1 MVRSTFRDFVPT
13 FATGGT
19 SNWVAMI
26 TDIRDVLRRLG
37 AEPTFSA
44 IAIITLALGIGANT
58 AIFSLIK
65 TVLIR
70 PLPYGDPERVV
81 VIWNTREADSTTWLS
96 NPEVSSYGNDAT
108 TLERMAGI
116 YETEANLTGGQEP
129 ERVRAAFVTTNL
141 FETLAVGPMLGRT
154 FTAADAEG
162 AASAVVLGHG
172 LWTRRFGG
180 DPNVVGQS
188 IQMNGVAHTVV
199 GVMPESFRLPLDYR
213 KDKPTEAWTPFAI
226 DPANPGPWGDRSL
239 IGVGR
244 LRRGATAASATSELA
259 VIAGRWIS
267 AGYVRDQGD
276 FRFARSA
283 VPVQEF
289 VTGSVRTPLLILL
302 GTVGF
307 VLLIA
312 VANVANLLL
321 ARADVRGRDIA
332 IRSALGARRGRLV
345 RQLLAESVLL
355 GLAGSALGLVFAY
368 AGMRTLSILRPSSLP
383 RIEGVQLDATVLA
396 FTTVLGIVAGLVF
409 GLAPAIHLSRPDLTS
424 ILHDGGRGGTASR
437 SRRAVRKALVVAQM
451 ALSVVLVLGAG
462 LLTRSLIELNRVDV
476 GFDAANVIT
485 AQIQLPARD
494 YAQPGPVIN
503 FYRNLVERLEQ
514 LPGVRSAGAIRILP
528 LTRTIGDWSITLE
541 SRPFSAD
548 ENPNGDFQW
557 VTPRYFEAMGLRL
570 VRGRF
575 PTNAD
580 REDAPMVVVVNE
592 TMAARYWPGEDAIGK
607 RFHLG
612 TKDQPWL
619 TIVGIVA
626 NVRHNAIVEEPRAEM
641 YIPQAQVN
649 RETGG
654 NPRAMAIVVRTESN
668 PLAIVDGL
676 RATIRGLDP
685 NLPISEIQTM
695 EQVTARA
702 LSEQRFMAILLG
714 AFATLALV
722 LAAVGIYGTISLLVA
737 ERTQEIGIRMALG
750 AGREAILRMVLSEA
764 VALAAAGLA
773 LGLAA
778 GAALTRSLGNL
789 LYGVGAHDPLTF
801 AVIPVVL
808 IAVALVASFYPARRA
823 ARLDPIATL
832 RR

>member
-1 MVRSTFRDFVPT
+1 
-13 FATGGT
+13 
-19 SNWVAMI
+19 
-26 TDIRDVLRRLG
+26 
-37 AEPTFSA
+37 
-44 IAIITLALGIGANT
+44 
-58 AIFSLIK
+58 
-65 TVLIR
+65 
-70 PLPYGDPERVV
+70 
-81 VIWNTREADSTTWLS
+81 
-96 NPEVSSYGNDAT
+96 
-108 TLERMAGI
+108 
-116 YETEANLTGGQEP
+116 
-129 ERVRAAFVTTNL
+129 
-141 FETLAVGPMLGRT
+141 
-154 FTAADAEG
+154 
-162 AASAVVLGHG
+162 
-172 LWTRRFGG
+172 
-180 DPNVVGQS
+180 
-188 IQMNGVAHTVV
+188 
-199 GVMPESFRLPLDYR
+199 
-213 KDKPTEAWTPFAI
+213 
-226 DPANPGPWGDRSL
+226 
-239 IGVGR
+239 
-244 LRRGATAASATSELA
+244 
-259 VIAGRWIS
+259 
-267 AGYVRDQGD
+267 
-276 FRFARSA
+276 
-283 VPVQEF
+283 
-289 VTGSVRTPLLILL
+289 
-302 GTVGF
+302 
-307 VLLIA
+307 
-312 VANVANLLL
+312 
-321 ARADVRGRDIA
+321 
-332 IRSALGARRGRLV
+332 
-345 RQLLAESVLL
+345 
-355 GLAGSALGLVFAY
+355 
-368 AGMRTLSILRPSSLP
+368 
-383 RIEGVQLDATVLA
+383 
-396 FTTVLGIVAGLVF
+396 
-409 GLAPAIHLSRPDLTS
+409 
-424 ILHDGGRGGTASR
+424 
-437 SRRAVRKALVVAQM
+437 M

-494 YAQPGPVIN
+494 YSQPGPVIN

-575 PTNAD
+575 PSTAD

-668 PLAIVDGL
+668 PLAIVAGL
-676 RATIRGLDP
+676 RATIRSLDP

-823 ARLDPIATL
+823 AALDPIATL

>member
-1 MVRSTFRDFVPT
+1 
-13 FATGGT
+13 
-19 SNWVAMI
+19 MI
-26 TDIRDVLRRLG
+26 TDLRDVLRRLV
-37 AEPTFSA
+37 AEPAFST
-44 IAIITLALGIGANT
+44 IAIVTLALGIGANT

-70 PLPYGDPERVV
+70 PLPYGDPGRIV
-81 VIWNTREADSTTWLS
+81 VIGNTREADATTWLS
-96 NPEVSSYGNDAT
+96 NPEVFSYGHDAT
-108 TLERMAGI
+108 TLERVSGI
-116 YETEANLTGGQEP
+116 YETEANLTGGHEP
-129 ERVRAAFVTTNL
+129 ERIRAAFVTTDL
-141 FETLAVGPMLGRT
+141 FDTLAVRPMLGRA
-154 FTAADAEG
+154 FTPPDAEG
-162 AASAVVLGHG
+162 DAHAVVLGHG
-172 LWTRRFGG
+172 LWKRRFGA
-180 DPNVVGQS
+180 DPAIVGRT
-188 IQMNGVAHTVV
+188 IQLNGVAHTVL

-226 DPANPGPWGDRSL
+226 DGANPGPWGDRSL

-244 LRRGATAASATSELA
+244 LRAGATAESATSELA

-267 AGYVRDQGD
+267 AGHVTDQGD
-276 FRFARSA
+276 FRFSRSA
-283 VPVQEF
+283 IPVQEF

-345 RQLLAESVLL
+345 RQLLAESVVI
-355 GLAGSALGLVFAY
+355 GVAGSALGLAFAY
-368 AGMRTLSILRPSSLP
+368 AGMQAATVVRPSMLP
-383 RIEGVQLDATVLA
+383 RVEGVHLDATMLA
-396 FTTVLGIVAGLVF
+396 FTAVLGVVAGLVF

-424 ILHDGGRGGTASR
+424 VLHDGGRSGTASR
-437 SRRAVRKALVVAQM
+437 SRRAARKALVVVQM

-462 LLTRSLIELNRVDV
+462 LLTRSLIELSRVDV
-476 GFDAANVIT
+476 GFDAANILT

-494 YAQPGPVIN
+494 YARPEPVIG
-503 FYRNLVERLEQ
+503 FYRNLAERLEQ
-514 LPGVRSAGAIRILP
+514 IPGVRSAGAIRILP

-541 SRPFSAD
+541 SRPFSPA

-557 VTPRYFEAMGLRL
+557 VTPGYFTAMGLRL

-575 PTNAD
+575 PTSAD
-580 REDAPMVVVVNE
+580 REDAPMVVVINE

-612 TKDQPWL
+612 TKDQEWL
-619 TIVGIVA
+619 TIIGIVA

-641 YIPQAQVN
+641 YLSHAQVN

-654 NPRAMAIVVRTESN
+654 TPRAMAIVVKTDSN
-668 PLAIVDGL
+668 PLAMVDAV
-676 RATIRGLDP
+676 RSTVRVMDP
-685 NLPISEIQTM
+685 SLPISEIQTM

-702 LSEQRFMAILLG
+702 LSEQRFMAVLLG

-722 LAAVGIYGTISLLVA
+722 LAAVGIYGTISLLVT
-737 ERTQEIGIRMALG
+737 ERAQEIGIRMALG
-750 AGREAILRMVLSEA
+750 AGRAAILRMVLSEA
-764 VALAAAGLA
+764 MLLAAAGLGI
-773 LGLAA
+773 GLAA
-778 GAALTRSLGNL
+778 GAALTRSLDKL
-789 LYGVGAHDPLTF
+789 LYGVAAHDPVTF
-801 AVIPVVL
+801 AVMPVVL
-808 IAVALVASFYPARRA
+808 IAVALIAALYPARRA
-823 ARLDPIATL
+823 AGLDPIATL